1 MRMII
6 STLFPPF
13 SYRCLAATL
22 LLSTCVALLPT
33 AHARFKPVSLLAIG
47 GPSVI
52 ATGRYAVQAP
62 PQSQWQIMLP
72 SERLGPVVSV
82 GPYWVTA
89 LKEDATHKM
98 PRIVAYHWQNGQE
111 AWAMPLPEGT
121 ETVGLIP
128 LSTYSN
134 TIEPTPAPL
143 MATLPLGI
151 VFKLNT
157 ETGRPEWV
165 KALPVGTHELHLTPV
180 VDSSGLTVVSTAS
193 TLFHLNP
200 TTGELLWQTPIKPP
214 PSEDSTHHI
223 SESSGNEKTELP
235 SSELKPLALSPL
247 ATNGQRQLLLGTED
261 GFLTSVDAVT
271 GKILWH
277 SQAAGSVRSV
287 QWIVDRWVVTSNT
300 GLLTAINPDSGF
312 SQWALVSLDG
322 KPLISSTNPTAE
334 AQWVTAS
341 LKGNVLMANAKT
353 GIRSGTDKLPNGL
366 TGGWTALSDGGL
378 LGTLTDGKL
387 IAYDP
392 PKPQSISGYKAVK
405 RNKHNDTKTPIASN
419 IRWELPLNH
428 RVIEPPIVQPLSENL
443 WLLTASTDGTVLGF
457 NWTTTEP

>member
-1 MRMII
+1 MT
-6 STLFPPF
+6 S
-13 SYRCLAATL
+13 
-22 LLSTCVALLPT
+22 ALIPT
-33 AHARFKPVSLLAIG
+33 AHARVKPISLLAIG
-47 GPSVI
+47 GPSVV
-52 ATGRYAVQAP
+52 ASGRYAVQAP
-62 PQSQWQIMLP
+62 PQSQWQINLP
-72 SERLGPVVSV
+72 SERIAPVVSV

-89 LKEDATHKM
+89 LKEDATHKA
-98 PRIVAYHWQNGQE
+98 PRIVAYRWTTGE
-111 AWAMPLPEGT
+111 EVWAMPLPEGT

-128 LSTYSN
+128 SSIYGKPSN
-134 TIEPTPAPL
+134 PVELTSAPL
-143 MATLPLGI
+143 IATLPMGI
-151 VFKLNT
+151 VFKVNC

-165 KALPVGTHELHLTPV
+165 KALPVGAHELHLTPV
-180 VDSSGLTVVSTAS
+180 LDLSGLTVVSTAS

-214 PSEDSTHHI
+214 PSEGASQQV
-223 SESSGNEKTELP
+223 SEATPEPAELTP
-235 SSELKPLALSPL
+235 RDLKPLALSPL

-261 GFLTSVDAVT
+261 GFLTSVDALT

-277 SQAAGSVRSV
+277 SQTAGSVRSL

-300 GLLTAINPDSGF
+300 GLLTAVNPDSGS

-322 KPLISSTNPTAE
+322 KPLVSSTNPTAE

-353 GIRSGTDKLPNGL
+353 GIRSGSDTLPNGL
-366 TGGWTALSDGGL
+366 TGGWTALSDGSL

-392 PKPQSISGYKAVK
+392 PKPQNISGYRAVK
-405 RNKHNDTKTPIASN
+405 RNKHTQTKTPSASN

-428 RVIEPPIVQPLSENL
+428 RVIEPPVMQPLSENL

-457 NWTTTEP
+457 NWAATAP